1 MRSEF
6 WYVSFENRFCYMKK
20 TVIVGASTNPGRFA
34 YMAAESLTFYNHE
47 IVPIGIKKGSVFGK
61 PILNIREKPAIEN
74 VDTITLYIG
83 PRHQPEWYDYL
94 IGLKPKRII
103 FNPGTENPEFEKKA
117 EEAGILTLEA
127 CTLVMLRTGQ
137 YAH

>member
-1 MRSEF
+1 
-6 WYVSFENRFCYMKK
+6 MKR
-20 TVIVGASTNPGRFA
+20 TVIVGASTNPGRYA
-34 YMAAESLTFYNHE
+34 YLAAESLTFYNHE
-47 IVPIGIKKGSVFGK
+47 IVPIGIKKGSIFGK
-61 PILNIREKPAIEN
+61 QILNLREKPVIPE

-83 PRHQPEWYDYL
+83 SRHQAEWYDYL

-137 YAH
+137 YSH

>member
-1 MRSEF
+1 
-6 WYVSFENRFCYMKK
+6 MKR
-20 TVIVGASTNPGRFA
+20 TVIVGASTNPGRYAF
-34 YMAAESLTFYNHE
+34 MAAESLVDHNHE
-47 IVPIGIKKGSVFGK
+47 IVPIGIKKGIVFGK
-61 PILNIREKPAIEN
+61 PILDIREKPAIPD

-83 PRHQPEWYDYL
+83 PQHQPEWYDYL

-117 EEAGILTLEA
+117 EEAGILALEA

-137 YAH
+137 YSH